1 MSASVPVT
9 DRTLRLIERL
19 FPADRHDTV
28 RDLLERECGTNL
40 PFCETQDAT
49 GRERVRFAV
58 LMLSAGDLDKLRSLI
73 DHAKIDWRDV
83 LVWAGFGYSLTAH
96 ERWAQDVLE
105 A

>member
-1 MSASVPVT
+1 MTDTTPLT

-19 FPADRHDTV
+19 FPTDRHAAV

-40 PFCETQDAT
+40 PFCETQDAA
-49 GRERVRFAV
+49 GLERVRFAV
-58 LMLSAGDLDKLRSLI
+58 LMLSEGDVDKLRSLV

-83 LVWAGFGYSLTAH
+83 LVSAGFGYSLSAH
-96 ERWAQDVLE
+96 DQWARDVLE

>member
-1 MSASVPVT
+1 
-9 DRTLRLIERL
+9 
-19 FPADRHDTV
+19 
-28 RDLLERECGTNL
+28 
-40 PFCETQDAT
+40 
-49 GRERVRFAV
+49 VRFAV
-58 LMLSAGDLDKLRSLI
+58 LMLSEGDLDKLRSLI